1 MALAKTAPWDDPNK
15 SNYYYCEE
23 RTNKTS
29 YTSSND
35 FNGTCLTMRRCM
47 QRMGFHAEKDLA
59 HGTIKPP
66 KEAIPGKMRANHH

>member
-1 MALAKTAPWDDPNK
+1 
-15 SNYYYCEE
+15 
-23 RTNKTS
+23 
-29 YTSSND
+29 
-35 FNGTCLTMRRCM
+35 M